1 MKFTLSWLK
10 EHLDT
15 DEPLE
20 ALADKLTM
28 IGLEVESIED
38 KAKALAPFTIA
49 RVISA
54 EQHPNADRL
63 RVCMVDT
70 GDGGAPVQVVCG
82 APNARAGLVSV
93 FSPPGTF
100 IPGKAITLG
109 IGTIRGV
116 ESRGMLCSAAELQL
130 SEDHDGIMELPSD
143 APVGKAYAAW
153 AGLGDPVLEIN
164 LTPNRQDCTGVH
176 GIARDLSAADMGKFI
191 DPAIRPIKGEFPCPV
206 NVTVEDATLCPG
218 FALRLVRGVKN
229 GPSPEWLQKRLTSIG
244 LRPIN
249 ALVDITNFMTY
260 DRARP
265 LHVFDAAKV
274 HGNLTV
280 RRARDGETLL
290 ALDGRTY
297 TLDNNIC
304 VIADDHGVESLAG
317 IMGGE
322 ASGCDENTT
331 DVLIESALWNEINI
345 AQTGR
350 KLGINSDARYRFE
363 RGVDPAFMVPGLEM
377 ATKLVLEMCGGTPSE
392 NVVVGD
398 AFGEDRVIDFP
409 LHEVKRLAAIEVPLV
424 EMKRILGH
432 LGFMVAG
439 GGPVVKVA
447 VPSWRTDVHGK
458 ADIVEEIVRI
468 VGVDKVPMTPFD
480 RGEDPRKPILTP
492 MQLRTRRAKR
502 ALAARGMLEVVTWSF
517 IAKPH
522 AELFDRDPPQP
533 AQANRR
539 GHPEL
544 SLANPIAAD
553 MSDMRPSLLPGL
565 VAAVQANIDRGFSDL
580 ALFEVGQIFAGDRPE
595 DELIAAAGVR
605 HGFASSK
612 GMGRHWSGSA
622 TADALDATADAFAVL
637 AAAGAPMQALQVV
650 PGAAAWL
657 HPGRS
662 GTIRIGPQN
671 VLGYFGELHPRALAQ
686 LKADGPLIAFEVILD
701 RIPDA
706 KAKPTRARPALELSP
721 FQPVSR
727 DFAFIVDRSVNAGD
741 IVRAAQSADRKLIT
755 YVTVF
760 DVYEGKGIDGGKKSV
775 AIAVTL
781 QPREKTLTEHE
792 IGVVAA
798 KIVAEVAK
806 KTGGVLRG

>member
-10 EHLDT
+10 DHIDT

-20 ALADKLTM
+20 KLADKLTM

-38 KAKALAPFTIA
+38 KASALAPFTIA

-93 FSPPGTF
+93 FSAPGTF
-100 IPGKAITLG
+100 IPGKNITLG

-116 ESRGMLCSAAELQL
+116 ESRGMLCSAAELQI
-130 SEDHDGIMELPSD
+130 SEDHDGIMELPAD
-143 APVGKAYAAW
+143 APVGAAYAGW

-164 LTPNRQDCTGVH
+164 LTPNRPDCTGVH
-176 GIARDLSAADMGKFI
+176 GIARDLSAADMGKFR
-191 DPAIRPIKGEFPCPV
+191 DQAIKPVKGEFPCPV
-206 NVTVEDATLCPG
+206 NVTIEDKTLCPG
-218 FALRLVRGVKN
+218 FALRLVRGVRN

-274 HGNLTV
+274 KGNLTV

-297 TLDNNIC
+297 TLDRNVC

-322 ASGCDENTT
+322 ASGCDEATT

-377 ATKLVLEMCGGTPSE
+377 ATRLVMELCGGTPSD
-392 NVVVGD
+392 NVVAGK

-409 LHEVKRLAAIEVPLV
+409 LTEVKRLAGIEVPLP
-424 EMKRILGH
+424 EMKLILGR
-432 LGFMVAG
+432 LGFMMAG
-439 GGPVVKVA
+439 TGPVMKVA
-447 VPSWRTDVHGK
+447 VPSWRSDVHGK

-468 VGVDKVPMTPFD
+468 VGVDKVPMTPFE
-480 RGEDPRKPILTP
+480 RGEDAREPVLTP
-492 MQLRTRRAKR
+492 IQLRTRRAKR
-502 ALAARGMLEVVTWSF
+502 ALAARAMVEAVTWSF
-517 IAKPH
+517 ISKPH
-522 AELFDRDPPQP
+522 AELFGGGQG
-533 AQANRR
+533 ALA
-539 GHPEL
+539 
-544 SLANPIAAD
+544 LANPIASD
-553 MSDMRPSLLPGL
+553 LSDMRPSLLPGL
-565 VAAVQANIDRGFSDL
+565 VAAAQANANKGFPDV
-580 ALFEVGQIFAGDRPE
+580 ALFEVGQVFKGDRPE
-595 DELIAAAGVR
+595 DQLTAASGVR
-605 HGFASSK
+605 HGYASAK
-612 GMGRHWSGSA
+612 GIGRHWSGSA
-622 TADALDATADAFAVL
+622 MADALDAKADAFAVL
-637 AAAGAPMQALQVV
+637 SAAGAPMQALQVV
-650 PGAAAWL
+650 PGGPGWL

-662 GTIRIGPQN
+662 GTIQIGPQN
-671 VLGYFGELHPRALAQ
+671 VLGHFGELHPRALEA
-686 LKADGPLIAFEVILD
+686 LGADGPLIAFEVILD
-701 RIPDA
+701 RIPAA
-706 KAKPTRARPALELSP
+706 KQRPTRAKPVLDLSP

-727 DFAFIVDRSVNAGD
+727 DFAFIVERSVKAGD
-741 IVRAAQSADRKLIT
+741 IVRSAQGVDKKLIT
-755 YVTVF
+755 DVTVF
-760 DVYEGKGIDGGKKSV
+760 DVYEGKGIDDGKKSI
-775 AIAVTL
+775 AIAVTI
-781 QPREKTLTEHE
+781 QPREKTLTDQE
-792 IGVVAA
+792 IDAVAA
-798 KIVAEVAK
+798 RIVAEVSK

>member
-1 MKFTLSWLK
+1 MKFSLSWLK
-10 EHLDT
+10 EYLDT
-15 DEPLE
+15 DESVE

-28 IGLEVESIED
+28 IGLEVEHLDD

-70 GDGGAPVQVVCG
+70 GGGAAPVQVVCG
-82 APNARAGLVSV
+82 APNARAGLISV
-93 FSPPGTF
+93 FSPPGTY
-100 IPGKAITLG
+100 IPGKDIVLN

-116 ESRGMLCSAAELQL
+116 ESRGMLCSAAELQI
-130 SEDHDGIMELPSD
+130 SEDHDGIMELPAD
-143 APVGKAYAAW
+143 APVGAAYAPW

-176 GIARDLSAADMGKFI
+176 GIARDLSAADMGKFK
-191 DPAIRPIKGEFPCPV
+191 DPGIKPIKGEFPCPV
-206 NVTVEDATLCPG
+206 KVTVEDATLCPG

-274 HGNLTV
+274 KGNLVV

-290 ALDGRTY
+290 ALDGRVY
-297 TLDNNIC
+297 GLDSGVC
-304 VIADDHGVESLAG
+304 VIADEHGVESLAG

-322 ASGCDENTT
+322 ASGCDENTS

-345 AQTGR
+345 AHTGR
-350 KLGINSDARYRFE
+350 RLGINSDARYRFE

-377 ATKLVLEMCGGTPSE
+377 ATKLVMELCGGTPSE
-392 NVVVGD
+392 NVVVGKTY
-398 AFGEDRVIDFP
+398 GEDKIIDFP
-409 LHEVKRLAAIEVPLV
+409 LSEIKRLAAIDIPLGEVR
-424 EMKRILGH
+424 RILGH

-439 GGPVVKVA
+439 SGATVKIA
-447 VPSWRTDVHGK
+447 VPSWRSDVHGK

-468 VGVDKVPMTPFD
+468 IGVDQVPMTPFD
-480 RGEDPRKPILTP
+480 RGDTPRKPILSP
-492 MQLRTRRAKR
+492 IQLRTRRAKR
-502 ALAARGMLEVVTWSF
+502 ALAARGMVEAVTWSF
-517 IAKPH
+517 IAKPS
-522 AELFDRDPPQP
+522 AELFGGGQ
-533 AQANRR
+533 
-539 GHPEL
+539 PEL
-544 SLANPIAAD
+544 TLANPIASD
-553 MSDMRPSLLPGL
+553 QSDMRPSLLPGL
-565 VAAVQANIDRGFSDL
+565 ISAAQANSNRGLPDV
-580 ALFEVGQIFAGDRPE
+580 ALFEVGQIFKGDRPE
-595 DELIAAAGVR
+595 DQLVAASGIR

-622 TADALDATADAFAVL
+622 TADALDAKADAFAVL
-637 AAAGAPMQALQVV
+637 AGAGAPMQALQVV
-650 PGAAAWL
+650 PGGAGWL

-662 GTIRIGPQN
+662 GTIQIGPQN
-671 VLGYFGELHPRALAQ
+671 VLGHFGELHPRVLEQ
-686 LKADGPLIAFEVILD
+686 LGADGPMIGFEVILD
-701 RIPDA
+701 RIPAA
-706 KAKPTRARPALELSP
+706 KQKPTRAKAVIDLSA

-727 DFAFIVDRSVNAGD
+727 DFAFIVDRAVKAGD
-741 IVRAAQSADRKLIT
+741 IVRAAQGVDKKLIT
-755 YVTVF
+755 DVTVF
-760 DVYEGKGIDGGKKSV
+760 DVYEGKGIDDGKKSV
-775 AIAVTL
+775 AIAVTI
-781 QPREKTLTEHE
+781 QPREKTLTDQE
-792 IGVVAA
+792 IDAVAA
-798 KIVAEVAK
+798 KIVAEVTK

>member
-1 MKFTLSWLK
+1 MKFSLSWLK

-20 ALADKLTM
+20 KLADKLTM
-28 IGLEVESIED
+28 IGLEVENIDD

-100 IPGKAITLG
+100 IPGKNITLG
-109 IGTIRGV
+109 VGTIRGV
-116 ESRGMLCSAAELQL
+116 ESRGMLCSAAELQI
-130 SEDHDGIMELPSD
+130 SEDHDGIMELPAD
-143 APVGKAYAAW
+143 APIGKGYAEW
-153 AGLGDPVLEIN
+153 AGIGDPVLEIN

-176 GIARDLSAADMGKFI
+176 GIARDLSAADMGKFK
-191 DPAIRPIKGEFPCPV
+191 DPGIKPIKGEFPCPV
-206 NVTVEDATLCPG
+206 KVTVEDAALCPG

-229 GPSPEWLQKRLTSIG
+229 GPSPEWLQQRLTSIG

-274 HGNLTV
+274 KGNLVV

-290 ALDGRTY
+290 ALDGRSY
-297 TLDNNIC
+297 TLDPGIC
-304 VIADDHGVESLAG
+304 VIADEHGVESLAG

-322 ASGCDENTT
+322 ASGCDENTS

-363 RGVDPAFMVPGLEM
+363 RGVDPAFMVPGLEL
-377 ATKLVLEMCGGTPSE
+377 ATKLVMELCGGTPSE
-392 NVVVGD
+392 NVVVGRT
-398 AFGEDRVIDFP
+398 FGEDKVIDFP
-409 LHEVKRLAAIEVPLV
+409 LSEIKRLAAIEVPLGEV
-424 EMKRILGH
+424 RRILGH

-439 GGPVVKVA
+439 SGAVVKIA
-447 VPSWRTDVHGK
+447 VPSWRSDVHGK

-468 VGVDKVPMTPFD
+468 VGVDQVPMTPFD
-480 RGEDPRKPILTP
+480 RGDAPRKPILSP
-492 MQLRTRRAKR
+492 IQLRTRRAKR
-502 ALAARGMLEVVTWSF
+502 ALAARGMVEAVTWSF
-517 IAKPH
+517 IAKPS
-522 AELFDRDPPQP
+522 AESFGGGQ
-533 AQANRR
+533 
-539 GHPEL
+539 PEL
-544 SLANPIAAD
+544 TLANPIASD
-553 MSDMRPSLLPGL
+553 QSDMRPSLLPGL
-565 VAAVQANIDRGFSDL
+565 IAAAQANSNRGFPDV
-580 ALFEVGQIFAGDRPE
+580 ALFEVGQIFKGDRPE
-595 DELIAAAGVR
+595 DQLVAASGVR

-612 GMGRHWSGSA
+612 GMGRHWSGAAA
-622 TADALDATADAFAVL
+622 TDALDAKADAFAVL
-637 AAAGAPMQALQVV
+637 AAAGAPVQALQVV
-650 PGAAAWL
+650 SGGAGWL

-662 GTIRIGPQN
+662 GTIQIGPQN
-671 VLGYFGELHPRALAQ
+671 VLGYFGELHPRVLEQ
-686 LKADGPLIAFEVILD
+686 LGADGPMVAFEVILD
-701 RIPDA
+701 RIPAA
-706 KAKPTRARPALELSP
+706 KAKPTRAKAVIELSA

-727 DFAFIVDRSVNAGD
+727 DFAFIVDRAVKSGD
-741 IVRAAQSADRKLIT
+741 IVRSAQGVDKKLIT
-755 YVTVF
+755 DVTVF
-760 DVYEGKGIDGGKKSV
+760 DVYEGKGIDDGKKSV
-775 AIAVTL
+775 AIAVTI
-781 QPREKTLTEHE
+781 QPREKTLTDQE
-792 IGVVAA
+792 IDAVAA
-798 KIVAEVAK
+798 KIVAEVTK
-806 KTGGVLRG
+806 KTGGTLRG